1 MGRAHGRPLHG
12 APGKVH
18 AGLTWAKH
26 GRPPRARG
34 VDAVVV
40 VASGMGGRRQ
50 PAATGKQPAH
60 GETAAAVTN
69 TAVEVCPRCGAQLRE
84 PPCGCPSEAEAA
96 VDTLAPAAPGPEAAP
111 AMAIDARLTA
121 TAGPVAPPAAR
132 RARAPPAWLEA
143 QRRSEADLPPE
154 VLVAEKRRHA
164 HGRSR
169 AHKPEDAET
178 AAAATDAASDQLGV
192 PVKPRSSAARRKA
205 PSGAHLEAVGA
216 PAEAQHV
223 AEQTQDAA
231 AGAQVDTGSV
241 PPVAKK
247 ARRDDRKNHHKKPSA
262 VAGGDGAPAVETAEK
277 TLPDAT
283 AGADASALPSEAD
296 KSGKKRSTSVRK
308 PRQDA
313 PVVPAIVPSVDA
325 PQKAPR
331 RAAAVAADKAR
342 EDAAKLR
349 ESSKRMHEGA
359 PNNCAPPATVPAPAH
374 ALIAPQTGYVYNK
387 VSVLRSQDSPL
398 GVLCMD
404 LGGLFLAAVSTRN
417 LYTRRKPAAEAAKAE
432 ETHGGNAKDAT
443 AEVLHPPVGDA
454 APFLFDDVDPDVA
467 QAWRDLQHLL
477 PSTDAGRHP
486 RAVVS
491 SPAFVSCLQ
500 DFQRLLG
507 AGMWDPNK
515 VNGGGSARMGAH
527 FGRLLTEPSI
537 SVAAWSAQR
546 PDLGSRSRGRR
557 PTHSITVTFS

>member
-1 MGRAHGRPLHG
+1 
-12 APGKVH
+12 
-18 AGLTWAKH
+18 
-26 GRPPRARG
+26 

-50 PAATGKQPAH
+50 PAAKKAD
-60 GETAAAVTN
+60 GETAAAVAN
-69 TAVEVCPRCGAQLRE
+69 TTVGVVCPRCGAQLRE
-84 PPCGCPSEAEAA
+84 SPCACPSETEAA
-96 VDTLAPAAPGPEAAP
+96 VDTLAPAAPGPEAAT
-111 AMAIDARLTA
+111 AMVIDAGLTA

-143 QRRSEADLPPE
+143 QRCSEADLPPE
-154 VLVAEKRRHA
+154 VLSAEKRRHA
-164 HGRSR
+164 RGRSR
-169 AHKPEDAET
+169 AHKPEDAEP
-178 AAAATDAASDQLGV
+178 AAATTDAAPEQLVGAGV

-205 PSGAHLEAVGA
+205 PSRLEAVGA

-223 AEQTQDAA
+223 AEQTQGAA
-231 AGAQVDTGSV
+231 SGAQVDAGSV

-247 ARRDDRKNHHKKPSA
+247 ARRDDRKNHHKKPST
-262 VAGGDGAPAVETAEK
+262 VADGDGAPAVETAEV

-325 PQKAPR
+325 PRKAPR

-349 ESSKRMHEGA
+349 ESSKRRHDGDGV

-398 GVLCMD
+398 GVMCMD

-417 LYTRRKPAAEAAKAE
+417 LYTRRKPAAGAAKAE

-443 AEVLHPPVGDA
+443 AEVLHPPAGDA
-454 APFLFDDVDPDVA
+454 APCLFDDVDPDVA

-557 PTHSITVTFS
+557 PTH